1 MTRCFGGGEETEV
14 RGHMPRWRPIQ
25 ILAMVAVVALSL
37 GAVREQPGGARFV
50 REVPWSGSGVWLK
63 VDTHTHT
70 RFSDGARTVDD
81 VLNRAGVY
89 GCDAVAITDH
99 TDLNL
104 QAATPEYFDTIE
116 KARAKRPNM
125 IVFAGVEWNIPPE
138 NGQEHVTILVAPEL
152 EKQLTEFKQ
161 RFDDLNRST
170 KDRKTAAEALR
181 WLAANATS
189 TDGIAPVGVYEHPSR
204 ADASSME
211 NVKDIKA
218 WRAINDI
225 VIGFAGAPGHQGNK
239 PIGSYQY
246 KELPIDRWDPV
257 AARIGDAW
265 DTLLKEGLD
274 VWAAYAPSDFHS
286 ESLTGLGD
294 YWPGQL
300 AETWVYAPERSSA
313 AVLRALHAGSF
324 FADHGRIVREAELHV
339 SVPGLPRPAGAGE
352 VISVAKNTEASVDL
366 SFKVPTE
373 AWRPGPNHID
383 LVEIIAIDPTGA
395 KVIAQGR
402 PEAAG
407 PAISK
412 TVQIADDGMV
422 FRARGFSVLETGTRL
437 AFYTNPVRVVV
448 DR

>member
-1 MTRCFGGGEETEV
+1 
-14 RGHMPRWRPIQ
+14 MPQRRPIQ
-25 ILAMVAVVALSL
+25 ILAMVGVVALSL
-37 GAVREQPGGARFV
+37 GAAREQPTGAHFV
-50 REVPWSGSGVWLK
+50 REVPWAGSGVWLK
-63 VDTHTHT
+63 IDTHTHT
-70 RFSDGARTVDD
+70 RFSDGARTVDE
-81 VLNRAGVY
+81 VLNRAAVY

-104 QAATPEYFDTIE
+104 QAATREYFDAIE
-116 KARAKRPNM
+116 KARARRPNM
-125 IVFAGVEWNIPPE
+125 IVFAGVEWNIPPD
-138 NGQEHVTILVAPEL
+138 NGQEHVTILVALEL
-152 EKQLTEFKQ
+152 EKQLTVFKE

-170 KDRKTAAEALR
+170 RDRKTAAEGLR

-218 WRAINDI
+218 WRAVNDI

-265 DTLLKEGLD
+265 DTLLQEGID
-274 VWAAYAPSDFHS
+274 IWAAYAPSDFHS
-286 ESLTGLGD
+286 ESLAGLGD
-294 YWPGQL
+294 YWPGQF

-313 AVLRALHAGSF
+313 GVLRALHAGSF
-324 FADHGRIVREAELHV
+324 FADHGRIVREAELRV
-339 SVPGLPRPAGAGE
+339 TAPGLPRAAGAGE
-352 VISVAKNTEASVDL
+352 VISVAKNSEASVEL
-366 SFKVPTE
+366 SFKVPAE
-373 AWRPGPNHID
+373 AWRPGPNHVD
-383 LVEIIAIDPTGA
+383 LVEIIAIDRSSA
-395 KVIAQGR
+395 RVIAQGR

-407 PAISK
+407 PAIAK
-412 TVQIADDGMV
+412 TVQVPADGIV
-422 FRARGFSVLETGTRL
+422 FRARGFSLLETGTRL
-437 AFYTNPVRVVV
+437 AFYTNPVRVVI